1 MSHHPLVDRF
11 LRSMFVALAVGLAWG
26 IRGDFGGA
34 DGAMYPGVMLALAFA
49 YVSGQES
56 VARRMP
62 ALALLGGWFIGFGG
76 LMSYGVLHGYAKA
89 DTFVNY
95 AYGFFTLLVQ
105 GGCWGIF
112 GGAAL
117 GMALEDCRPRRAE
130 AIAAAVAVVLSGVA
144 IEKFVTHG
152 IGFQV
157 DPRGNSVIAFGGG
170 AAVFVLWLAVRGY
183 AYGLRGAF
191 FGFLGFGI
199 GMFFGRFLGNA
210 AEHLPWE
217 MNTWN
222 VMEVSCG
229 MIGGFVFTWGMVILP
244 DRADEPREGVSLPA
258 LLGILYAA
266 AFVPLW
272 HLLTRARPEARKPEW
287 IEQFASYGYADSVTM
302 ADQVYTLIV
311 WVSLSGLLLAG
322 FWWWWHKEERLEF
335 SWLPALG
342 LSLIM
347 VLFQNLNALFFWY
360 PARENFVNM
369 HAVFWVLLALMLA
382 YISVRR
388 THEELENSDD
398 TDSWWTTAAAWSVA
412 LLLLFAATL
421 ALASK
426 TNGEAT
432 MRSAE
437 MRWPRAW
444 SWRDGTPPPR

>member
-1 MSHHPLVDRF
+1 M
-11 LRSMFVALAVGLAWG
+11 RSMFVALAVGLAWG

-76 LMSYGVLHGYAKA
+76 LMSYGMLHGYAKA

-95 AYGFFTLLVQ
+95 AYGFFTLLMQ

-112 GGAAL
+112 GGAAI
-117 GMALEDCRPRRAE
+117 GMVLDDRRPRAAE
-130 AIAAAVAVVLSGVA
+130 AIIAAIVVVLSGIA
-144 IEKFVTHG
+144 LEKVVTHG

-157 DPRGNSVIAFGGG
+157 DPRGNSVIAFSGG
-170 AAVFVLWLAVRGY
+170 AVVFVAWLVFRGY

-199 GMFFGRFLGNA
+199 GMFFGRLLSNA
-210 AEHLPWE
+210 AEHLPWV

-229 MIGGFVFTWGMVILP
+229 MIGGFVFTWGMAGLP
-244 DRADEPREGVSLPA
+244 DRADEPREGVSLSS
-258 LLGILYAA
+258 LLGMLYAA

-272 HLLTRARPEARKPEW
+272 HLLTRARPETRKPEW
-287 IEQFASYGYADSVTM
+287 TEQLASYGYPNSGAM
-302 ADQVYTLIV
+302 ADQIYTMIV
-311 WVSLSGLLLAG
+311 FVSLSGFLLAAL
-322 FWWWWHKEERLEF
+322 WWWWHKEYRLEF
-335 SWLPALG
+335 VWLPAIG

-369 HAVFWVLLALMLA
+369 HAVFWVLLVFMTVYIAL
-382 YISVRR
+382 RR
-388 THEELENSDD
+388 VHDELETSDD
-398 TDSWWTTAAAWSVA
+398 GDSWWPTAAAWSTA

-421 ALASK
+421 AIASM

-437 MRWPRAW
+437 MRWPQW